1 MPGSTRARLFA
12 CVRRLGLSL
21 SAMKRDYYEILGVP
35 PEATQEEIQR
45 AYRRKAFELHPD
57 RNGGSREAEE
67 AFKALTEAYA
77 VLRKPEARTRY
88 EETRSRGTTGFD
100 PTDALRDLF
109 ADPYLGSLFSQLARE
124 MDRQGLRFDEAYLR
138 QVFGR
143 GSGGAFMG
151 GFVFVGPWGPRFGSR
166 PRRPSAEPQGV
177 GEPPALTRR
186 RGLLGR
192 LLDLALPAPD
202 RGRTLPGDIRY
213 TLPLAPETLKGGGT
227 VRISVPGNTG
237 RQIFDVRVPPGARD
251 GTRLRLAG
259 KGHGTE
265 GRGDLYL
272 EIRESS

>member
-1 MPGSTRARLFA
+1 ME
-12 CVRRLGLSL
+12 
-21 SAMKRDYYEILGVP
+21 RDYYEILGVHP
-35 PEATQEEIQR
+35 SATREEIQR

-77 VLRKPEARTRY
+77 VLGKPEARTRY
-88 EETRSRGTTGFD
+88 EETRARGAAGFD

-143 GSGGAFMG
+143 GPGGAFMG

-166 PRRPSAEPQGV
+166 PRRPSSEPQGV
-177 GEPPALTRR
+177 RQPPSLTRR
-186 RGLLGR
+186 NGLLGR
-192 LLDLALPAPD
+192 LLDLALPGPD
-202 RGRTLPGDIRY
+202 RGKSLPGDIRY
-213 TLPLAPETLKGGGT
+213 TLPLSPETLEQGGT
-227 VRISVPGNTG
+227 VRISVPNDTG
-237 RQIFDVRVPPGARD
+237 RQVFDVRVPPGARD

-272 EIRESS
+272 EIRESP